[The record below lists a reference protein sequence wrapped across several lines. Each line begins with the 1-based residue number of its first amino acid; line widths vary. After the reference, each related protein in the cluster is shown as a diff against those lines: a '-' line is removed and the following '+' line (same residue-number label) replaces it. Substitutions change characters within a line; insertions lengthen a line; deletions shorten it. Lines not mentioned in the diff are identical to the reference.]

1 MIASKIIN
9 VLHMWKSCTCVR
21 SGSYF
26 GLQFGFVL
34 YSVWSTMPMMVP
46 VGFASITAL
55 CVYEVDIRWSVD
67 FRGGNIHFTWR
78 LKRVVEPEFWCSFA
92 LTDGISARIADKS
105 LSNRSQLLQAGRPWQ
120 FLLSLFLCTD
130 LDDAHSDC
138 WKTNMSSWEMIART
152 NWFCIVQDCHMRLIA
167 STMMIW
173 HCDDCELYIL
183 ISLHMVLHANVVSD
197 QLFNMVAET
206 RLGLLH
212 FSCQLSKCEASN
224 VGVQLLDAQWAIKSH

>member
-34 YSVWSTMPMMVP
+34 FAVWSTMPMVVP
-46 VGFASITAL
+46 VGFATITAL

-67 FRGGNIHFTWR
+67 FRGGNIHLTWR

-130 LDDAHSDC
+130 LDDAHSDRRKKQHATMRHDC
-138 WKTNMSSWEMIART
+138 KNKLF
-152 NWFCIVQDCHMRLIA
+152 FCIFRIVTWEIDCKHN
-167 STMMIW
+167 
-173 HCDDCELYIL
+173 DDLTLRWLRI
-183 ISLHMVLHANVVSD
+183 V
-197 QLFNMVAET
+197 
-206 RLGLLH
+206 
-212 FSCQLSKCEASN
+212 
-224 VGVQLLDAQWAIKSH
+224 